1 MLDCF
6 HRGEEKMKADD
17 GVDQIDCGLGSPR
30 RPGLSFNAGTGLVL
44 GVLQA
49 GTIVMDH
56 LLGTRLATLIADL
69 VATGTSLLIL
79 SSIDKAKTR
88 REELARA
95 ERALEDA
102 SRRRQEAAELVEASL
117 AARRAQAEA
126 DEANR
131 AKTDFLAS
139 MSHEIRTPLNSV
151 IGFASLL
158 LQQPNLAPQA
168 RLFGERIQ
176 AGGAALLTVVNDI
189 LDFSQVEAGMVALEH
204 LPFSLHGLVDE
215 CVSLVQH
222 AAVAKHLSLH
232 VSLVDR
238 LPAGVCGDAARLR
251 QILLNLLNNAI
262 KFTVE
267 GSVTLDIRRDR
278 ASADSDR
285 IIFSVIDTGIG
296 IARADQAK
304 LFQRFAQ
311 VDASVRRTHGGTG
324 LGLVISQQ
332 LVELMGGVIGVDSQ
346 KDAGATFFFSV
357 PLPSASLPADDVTVL
372 PASSFA
378 SRRVLLV
385 EDVATNQDLVRHIL
399 GTRDY
404 IVDIV
409 GNGTEAVMAV
419 QDMAYD
425 VVLMDVQMPF
435 LDGLAATRMIRA
447 LGHPCRDVPI
457 VAITANVL
465 PEQTA
470 AAREAGMIDVIHK
483 PFSAAQMF
491 AVLDRVAGAGAEVD
505 VEVTLEGEAQDAAII
520 GKLAELLGDAK
531 IRSLLK
537 GLAASLARQF
547 SADPATVDG
556 RAELRRQAH
565 ASVAGSGMLGFTAFS
580 LACKAFQT
588 SPEDDGFATRFAALK
603 RQAALV
609 QEAATRLAEQTENL
623 TRKVA

>member
-1 MLDCF
+1 
-6 HRGEEKMKADD
+6 MKADD
-17 GVDQIDCGLGSPR
+17 GVDQIGCDLGSPR
-30 RPGLSFNAGTGLVL
+30 KPGLSFVVGTGAVL

-49 GTIVMDH
+49 GTIVTVH
-56 LLGTRLATLIADL
+56 LLGLRLTTIIADL
-69 VATGTSLLIL
+69 AATGASLLLL
-79 SSIDKAKTR
+79 SSIDRAKTR
-88 REELARA
+88 RDERTRA

-102 SRRRQEAAELVEASL
+102 SRRRQEATELGEAIL

-158 LQQPNLAPQA
+158 LQQPVLAPQA

-204 LPFSLHGLVDE
+204 VPFSLHGLVDE
-215 CVSLVQH
+215 CVSMVQH

-262 KFTVE
+262 KFTEE
-267 GSVTLDIRRDR
+267 GAVTLDIRRDR
-278 ASADSDR
+278 ASADGDR

-296 IARADQAK
+296 IARADQAR

-324 LGLVISQQ
+324 LGLVISRQ

-346 KDAGATFFFSV
+346 KNAGATFFFSV
-357 PLPSASLPADDVTVL
+357 PLPSASLPADDLAVM

-378 SRRVLLV
+378 PRRILLV
-385 EDVATNQDLVRHIL
+385 EDVTTNQDLVRHIL

-409 GNGTEAVMAV
+409 CNGTEGVMAV

-425 VVLMDVQMPF
+425 VVLMDVQMPY

-447 LGHPCRDVPI
+447 LAHPCRDVPI
-457 VAITANVL
+457 VAMTANVL

-470 AAREAGMIDVIHK
+470 AAREAGMVDVIHK
-483 PFSAAQMF
+483 PFSATQMF
-491 AVLDRVAGAGAEVD
+491 AVLDRVMGLSAFCEDEGDIV
-505 VEVTLEGEAQDAAII
+505 LEGEAFDDAVL
-520 GKLAELLGDAK
+520 GKLAGLLGDVK
-531 IRSLLK
+531 IRSLLQ
-537 GLAASLARQF
+537 GLAASLAGRF
-547 SADPATVDG
+547 AADPTTADG

-580 LACKAFQT
+580 VACKVFQT
-588 SPEDDGFATRFAALK
+588 SPEDDGFAARFAAMK
-603 RQAALV
+603 RQAGLV
-609 QEAATRLAEQTENL
+609 QEAATRLAEQHGSL
-623 TRKVA
+623 AKVA

>member
-1 MLDCF
+1 MTA
-6 HRGEEKMKADD
+6 GG
-17 GVDQIDCGLGSPR
+17 GVDHMGTSLDTPR
-30 RPGLSFNAGTGLVL
+30 EPRPSSIVPTGAVL

-49 GTIVMDH
+49 GTIATIH
-56 LLGTRLATLIADL
+56 CLGLCPAAIVADLIA
-69 VATGTSLLIL
+69 TGAALLL
-79 SSIDKAKTR
+79 LASVDRAKTR
-88 REELARA
+88 RD
-95 ERALEDA
+95 ERSRVGFALEDA
-102 SRRRQEAAELVEASL
+102 SRRRQEATELGDAIL

-158 LQQPNLAPQA
+158 LQQPDLAPQA
-168 RLFGERIQ
+168 RLFGERVQ

-189 LDFSQVEAGMVALEH
+189 LDFSQVEAGMVTLEH
-204 LPFSLHGLVDE
+204 VPFSLHGLVDE

-238 LPAGVCGDAARLR
+238 LPANVCGDAARLR

-262 KFTVE
+262 KFTDE
-267 GSVTLDIRRDR
+267 GAVTLDIRRDR
-278 ASADSDR
+278 ASADGDR

-296 IARADQAK
+296 IARTDQAR

-324 LGLVISQQ
+324 LGLVISRQ

-346 KDAGATFFFSV
+346 KNAGATFFFSV
-357 PLPSASLPADDVTVL
+357 PLPAASLPAGDLAVP

-385 EDVATNQDLVRHIL
+385 EDVAINQELVRHIL

-404 IVDIV
+404 LVDIV
-409 GNGTEAVMAV
+409 GNGAEAVMAV

-435 LDGLAATRMIRA
+435 LDGLAATRLIRSLA
-447 LGHPCRDVPI
+447 HPCRDVPI
-457 VAITANVL
+457 VAMTANVL
-465 PEQTA
+465 PEQIA
-470 AAREAGMIDVIHK
+470 AAREAGMIDAIHK

-491 AVLDRVAGAGAEVD
+491 AVLDRVVGGGADASASV
-505 VEVTLEGEAQDAAII
+505 LEGEAHDDAVL
-520 GKLAELLGDAK
+520 GKLAGLLGDAK
-531 IRSLLK
+531 IRSLLQ
-537 GLAASLARQF
+537 GLAASLAGQF
-547 SADPATVDG
+547 AADPATAKG

-580 LACKAFQT
+580 VACKAFQT
-588 SPEDDGFATRFAALK
+588 SPDDDGFAARFAALK

-609 QEAATRLAEQTENL
+609 QEAATQLADQGGSL
-623 TRKVA
+623 AKVA